1 MPIGLTHLIYV
12 LIEFLRIPFD
22 VIRGIKRRSYVISF
36 GVDAPKDVTW
46 AVVSANKITLAGRP
60 PITIDTEPD
69 ATRPGVFKGDVSY
82 GDKRLAF
89 AYRILDMR
97 AGEAISLEII
107 EAESDPAYHY
117 GSDYSCAIG
126 VFGDANASSVTTTH
140 DLTHERLAT
149 RVLMPISQVASAARI
164 RRTARQLAGRE
175 VHASTDRVQA
185 AIITGALTFAS
196 FFALFGPSVA
206 AMLLGVILVHEL
218 GHVVAMRWAG
228 IPVRGI
234 YFVPFFGGVAVGDGV
249 ARTELQRGLVALMG
263 PGFSLL
269 PTALL
274 IFASAQSGDET
285 LDKLAFTSA
294 ALNGFNLLPIF
305 PLDGGHIMQA
315 LLSRT
320 GRETLRA
327 FQAVTLFAGIVLA
340 GWVGDLLLMALLGL
354 VGPST
359 LKRSDPSTPRI
370 PMLTR
375 SDTVWLSVAY
385 AASFMFYVLSVVR
398 TW

>member
-1 MPIGLTHLIYV
+1 MGLMHLIYV
-12 LIEFLRIPFD
+12 AIEFLRIPFD
-22 VIRGIKRRSYVISF
+22 VIRGVTHRRYDISYA
-36 GVDAPKDVTW
+36 VDAPKDVTW
-46 AVVSANKITLAGRP
+46 AVVSANKITLTGSP

-89 AYRILDMR
+89 AYRILEMR
-97 AGEAISLEII
+97 AGEAMSLNII

-117 GSDYSCAIG
+117 GTGYSCAIG

-140 DLTHERLAT
+140 ELTHERLGT
-149 RVLMPISQVASAARI
+149 RFLMPISQVATASRI
-164 RRTARQLAGRE
+164 RRTAQQLAGRE
-175 VHASTDRVQA
+175 ASESTDRVQA

-196 FFALFGPSVA
+196 FFALFGPSIA
-206 AMLLGVILVHEL
+206 AMLLAVILVHEL
-218 GHVVAMRWAG
+218 GHVAAMRWAG

-274 IFASAQSGDET
+274 IFASAQSGDDT
-285 LDKLAFTSA
+285 LTKLAFTSA

-305 PLDGGHIMQA
+305 PLDGGQIMQA

-340 GWVGDLLLMALLGL
+340 GWVGDFLLMALLGL

-359 LKRSDPSTPRI
+359 LKRPDPTDPRI

-375 SDTVWLSVAY
+375 SDTVWLGVAYGASFLFYLLSVAR
-385 AASFMFYVLSVVR
+385 L
-398 TW
+398 W